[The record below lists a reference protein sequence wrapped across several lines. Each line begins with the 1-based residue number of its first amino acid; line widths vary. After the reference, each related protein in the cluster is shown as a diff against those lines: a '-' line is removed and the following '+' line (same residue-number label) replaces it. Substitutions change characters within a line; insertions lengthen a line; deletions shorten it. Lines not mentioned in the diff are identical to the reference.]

1 MSNQKSSQKR
11 HRIPP
16 DFEGTQVNSCKNLRC
31 ENFGIP
37 AISSRNDPN
46 YKVSGSTKARLSG
59 QTNRTSRRPSSRVI
73 ICKKC
78 NQSVSLKNNQAII
91 ETDRSLS
98 WHPDN
103 LYCPNEECTNHL
115 NQINLSTHP
124 KCYVKRGKTDT
135 GNQRWACKECG
146 KRFVITRNEQ
156 HPSRGPHS
164 HLYIPTINH
173 VLNSNKIKRIM
184 EVLELHPQVI
194 YDNIEKA
201 YKACL
206 RFTRKRE
213 EKLRHIGQKQKE
225 IFLCTDRQTY
235 MINWRRRYDRRNI
248 AIRSTATA
256 DCNSGYVFPVH
267 TTYDPFADRELIHR
281 VSHENED
288 QVFTSPLRRYSQYWL
303 DDDYNLQE
311 YGKRHESTLLGN
323 NDPSDRVKA
332 KYIETS
338 LREDVDVP
346 EDQLSY
352 ANQLPWKGMQ
362 LREEYVMH
370 AHFNITRKL
379 LSGFDSIHYFS
390 EQESGLRTAYYST
403 YPDLIKK
410 GNSRLFYINIKK
422 SPTIHEREES
432 ARIGKLA
439 LKEAMSHLGTDSV
452 EEAKQYLVEQ
462 VLHNNLE
469 EQGQWQ
475 DLWGE
480 YPVPT
485 MGEVEKAFSHHTW
498 RDSDDLHE
506 IARIGAKAT
515 LLPIDNFF
523 QVVRRRLTMLE
534 RPITSPAS
542 ADKKWYGPAPYNPYR
557 IIQLLE
563 ILRTYYNYGWFGDK
577 KRVTPAMKLGL
588 AKGQVTLRDILS
600 N

>member
-1 MSNQKSSQKR
+1 MSNQKSGQKR

-16 DFEGTQVNSCKNLRC
+16 EFEGMQVNSCKNLRC
-31 ENFGIP
+31 ENFGVP
-37 AISSRNDPN
+37 AINSRNDPN
-46 YKVSGSTKARLSG
+46 YRISGSNKPVLSHQKSKASKK
-59 QTNRTSRRPSSRVI
+59 PSTRVI

-91 ETDRSLS
+91 ETGKSLLWS
-98 WHPDN
+98 PDN
-103 LYCPNEECTNHL
+103 LFCPNEDCDNHI
-115 NQINLSTHP
+115 NQVSLHETP
-124 KCYVKRGKTDT
+124 AQYVKRGKTET
-135 GNQRWACKECG
+135 GNQRWACKQCN
-146 KRFVITRNEQ
+146 KRFVVSRNEQ
-156 HPSRGPHS
+156 HPSRGALS

-206 RFTRKRE
+206 RFNRQRE
-213 EKLRHIGQKQKE
+213 ERLKQIGKKQKE
-225 IFLCTDRQTY
+225 IFLCTDRQTH
-235 MINWRRRYDRRNI
+235 MINWRRRYDRRNL
-248 AIRSTATA
+248 AFRSTATA
-256 DCNSGYVFPVH
+256 DSQSGYVFPIH
-267 TTYDPFADRELIHR
+267 TNYDPFADREYIHKI
-281 VSHENED
+281 SHENHD
-288 QVFTSPLRRYSQYWL
+288 QNFTTSLRRYSQYLL
-303 DDDYNLQE
+303 DDDNNLQE
-311 YGKRHESTLLGN
+311 YGKADLSNLAGG
-323 NDPSDRVKA
+323 SDAHSRVDA
-332 KYIETS
+332 KYRETAQ
-338 LREDVDVP
+338 RDDVDVP
-346 EDQLSY
+346 EDQISF

-370 AHFNITRKL
+370 AHFNITRQL
-379 LSGFDSIHYFS
+379 LSTFESIHYFS

-403 YPDLIKK
+403 YHDLIKT

-439 LKEAMSHLGTDSV
+439 LKGAMSHLGTDSV
-452 EEAKQYLVEQ
+452 DVAKQYLVEQ
-462 VLHNNLE
+462 VLRNNLK
-469 EQGQWQ
+469 EQGQWH

-485 MGEVEKAFSHHTW
+485 KGEVEKVFSHHTW
-498 RDSDDLHE
+498 RESDDLHE
-506 IARIGAKAT
+506 IARVGAKAT

-523 QVVRRRLTMLE
+523 QIVRRRLTMLE
-534 RPITSPAS
+534 RPISSPAN
-542 ADKKWYGPAPYNPYR
+542 AAKKWYGPAPYNPIR

-588 AKGQVTLRDILS
+588 AKGQVSLRDILT
-600 N
+600 

>member
-16 DFEGTQVNSCKNLRC
+16 EFEGTQVNSCKNLRC
-31 ENFGIP
+31 ENFGVP
-37 AISSRNDPN
+37 AKNSRNDPN
-46 YKVSGSTKARLSG
+46 YKVSGSTKPVLSS
-59 QTNRTSRRPSSRVI
+59 QRSSKSKRPSTRVI

-91 ETDRSLS
+91 ETGRALS

-103 LYCPNEECTNHL
+103 LFCPNKKCINNV
-115 NQINLSTHP
+115 NQLGLSEHP
-124 KCYVKRGKTDT
+124 GKYVKRGKTDT

-146 KRFVITRNEQ
+146 KRFVLSRNEQ
-156 HPSRGPHS
+156 HPSRGSHS

-184 EVLELHPQVI
+184 EVLEIHPQVI

-206 RFTRKRE
+206 RFNKKRE
-213 EKLRHIGQKQKE
+213 ERLKYIGQTQKE

-256 DCNSGYVFPVH
+256 DCSSGYVFPIH
-267 TTYDPFADRELIHR
+267 ATYDPFANREHIHKT
-281 VSHENED
+281 SHKLGDENI
-288 QVFTSPLRRYSQYWL
+288 TSPLRRYSQYWL

-311 YGKRHESTLLGN
+311 YGKSHISNLLGDSN
-323 NDPSDRVKA
+323 ASARVKA
-332 KYIETS
+332 KYQETA
-338 LREDVDVP
+338 LREDADVP

-370 AHFNITRKL
+370 AHFNLTRRL
-379 LSGFDSIHYFS
+379 LSGFESIHYFS

-403 YPDLIKK
+403 YPDLIKT

-439 LKEAMSHLGTDSV
+439 LKQAMSKLGTDSV

-462 VLHNNLE
+462 VLLNNLE
-469 EQGQWQ
+469 EHGQWY

-485 MGEVEKAFSHHTW
+485 KGEVEKVFSHHTW
-498 RDSDDLHE
+498 RDGDDLHE
-506 IARIGAKAT
+506 IARVGAKAT

-534 RPITSPAS
+534 RPINSPAS
-542 ADKKWYGPAPYNPYR
+542 AEKKWYGPAPYNPYR

-577 KRVTPAMKLGL
+577 KRITPAMKLGL
-588 AKGQVTLRDILS
+588 AKGQVALRDILGL
-600 N
+600 